1 MEKLT
6 DKLFT
11 VKFNED
17 TGHPH
22 IEIKNQDVCRDEC
35 EGKYCNH
42 FCPAGVY
49 QWDSEQKRNLVS
61 FGNCLECGACAIGCP
76 YGNISCHA
84 PRGGYGA
91 SYRYG

>member
-11 VKFNED
+11 VKYNED
-17 TGHPH
+17 TGNPH
-22 IEIKNQDVCRDEC
+22 IEIRNQRVCADEC
-35 EGKYCNH
+35 EGKYCNY

-49 QWDSEQKRNLVS
+49 VWNEEQKINVAS
-61 FGNCLECGACAIGCP
+61 SDNCLECGACAIGCP
-76 YGNISCHA
+76 NENIKCES

-91 SYRYG
+91 QFRFG

>member
-11 VKFNED
+11 VKYVED
-17 TGHPH
+17 TGNPH
-22 IEIKNQDVCRDEC
+22 IEIRNQRVCAEQC
-35 EGKYCNH
+35 EGKYCNY

-49 QWDSEQKRNLVS
+49 QWDEEQKLNLVS

-76 YGNISCHA
+76 YDNIKCES
-84 PRGGYGA
+84 PRGGFGVQ
-91 SYRYG
+91 YRYG